1 MPALV
6 LLIKEMLETTPTS
19 ISRLRHQSAHHR
31 QTLATDKQGS
41 CKSAPQHTYQDI
53 VCLTTI
59 VLNQIK
65 VCFELPVLF
74 TETMN
79 YNLKTHPI
87 QPCRKP
93 QYSEKSPQPQGSQH
107 DHPPGLPHKAT

>member
-53 VCLTTI
+53 VSVNNTGSSKQTLIWLNTI
-59 VLNQIK
+59 VVKQ
-65 VCFELPVLF
+65 
-74 TETMN
+74 TMIF
-79 YNLKTHPI
+79 NLKTCPVP
-87 QPCRKP
+87 PCRKL
-93 QYSEKSPQPQGSQH
+93 QYSEAQGS
-107 DHPPGLPHKAT
+107 